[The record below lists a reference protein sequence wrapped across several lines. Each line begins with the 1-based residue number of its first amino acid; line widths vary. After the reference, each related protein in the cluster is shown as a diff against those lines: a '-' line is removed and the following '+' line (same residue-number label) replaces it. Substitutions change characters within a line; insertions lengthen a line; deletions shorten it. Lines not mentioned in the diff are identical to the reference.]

1 MGCFQNQQIN
11 SLEVPVEGLG
21 KIHPLTH
28 WKDWFVLEGFLGSG
42 DRKKPQPPRNLM
54 GVVGETMRFLA
65 EMPRH
70 NEPISVKYSRK
81 ADKESG
87 LVCA

>member
-28 WKDWFVLEGFLGSG
+28 WKDWIVLVGFLGSG
-42 DRKKPQPPRNLM
+42 DRKKPMPSKNL
-54 GVVGETMRFLA
+54 VGAVGATMRCLA
-65 EMPRH
+65 EMPSH
-70 NEPISVKYSRK
+70 NEPISVKYSTK
-81 ADKESG
+81 VDKESG